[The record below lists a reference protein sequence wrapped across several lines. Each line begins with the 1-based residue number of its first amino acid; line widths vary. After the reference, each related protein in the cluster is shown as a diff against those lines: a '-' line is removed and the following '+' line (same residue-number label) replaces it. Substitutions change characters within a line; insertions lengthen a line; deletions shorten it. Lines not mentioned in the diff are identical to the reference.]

1 MIKLVKSCE
10 EIETEINRR
19 CDEVV
24 QLLESYWVKKT
35 IVIELSLIKRYCLA
49 RQNKENEFRRSTF
62 KKTKSYEKTLN
73 ISN

>member
-49 RQNKENEFRRSTF
+49 RQNKENESEDQRL
-62 KKTKSYEKTLN
+62 KKLKVMKKH
-73 ISN
+73 